1 LDVRHSDIEHRDAM
15 DWDFGQEI
23 AQEMTDSQSAFVS
36 GGRRQKYLGNRGLI
50 ALIAFLSAFVPLS
63 TDLYLPALPGMSKY
77 FQVSAEQVNLT
88 LIFFFIVFAAGMLFW
103 GPLSDKY
110 GRRPI
115 LIAGL
120 AIYSLAGF
128 LCAISQDINQLIA
141 FRILQAIGGSSAS
154 AVAMAMIK
162 DVYDSRNRE
171 MILAWVSSMVLISP
185 MAAPVLGA
193 LLLGFTSWRGVF
205 VVLGVIGLIA
215 FSGSLALVETL
226 NTRYTGTLSQSI
238 GRLAVVL
245 KNPGFLSLLIVFS
258 MLSFSSMAFIA
269 SSSYI
274 YINGF
279 GLSEKLFSLYFAFNA
294 LGMIGGPML
303 YLRLSKR
310 FRRYSI
316 IIAGFISTFLGG
328 LLVYHLGSLQPWIF
342 ALCLFPATIMGSCIR
357 TPGANLML
365 EQQEEDTGSASALMS
380 CFGILMGSMGMT
392 VISQEWSNTIRILGL
407 MNILVGVLCLC
418 LWLLLS
424 NRPFVKQIP

>member
-1 LDVRHSDIEHRDAM
+1 M

-36 GGRRQKYLGNRGLI
+36 GGKRQKYLGNRGLI

>member
-1 LDVRHSDIEHRDAM
+1 M

-36 GGRRQKYLGNRGLI
+36 GGKRQKYLGNRGLI

-205 VVLGVIGLIA
+205 VVLGVIGFVAL
-215 FSGSLALVETL
+215 SGSLALVETL

-258 MLSFSSMAFIA
+258 LLSFSSMAFIA

-274 YINGF
+274 YIDGF

>member
-1 LDVRHSDIEHRDAM
+1 M

-36 GGRRQKYLGNRGLI
+36 GGKRQKYLGNRGLI

-205 VVLGVIGLIA
+205 VVLGVIGFVAL
-215 FSGSLALVETL
+215 SGSLALVETL

>member
-1 LDVRHSDIEHRDAM
+1 
-15 DWDFGQEI
+15 
-23 AQEMTDSQSAFVS
+23 MTDSQSAFVS

>member
-1 LDVRHSDIEHRDAM
+1 MDVRHSDIEHRDAM

-36 GGRRQKYLGNRGLI
+36 GGKRQKYLGNRGLI

>member
-1 LDVRHSDIEHRDAM
+1 M
-15 DWDFGQEI
+15 DWDFGLEI

>member
-1 LDVRHSDIEHRDAM
+1 
-15 DWDFGQEI
+15 
-23 AQEMTDSQSAFVS
+23 MTDSQSAFVS

-205 VVLGVIGLIA
+205 VVLGVIGFVAL
-215 FSGSLALVETL
+215 SGSLALVETL

-258 MLSFSSMAFIA
+258 LLSFSSMAFIA

-274 YINGF
+274 YIDGF

-342 ALCLFPATIMGSCIR
+342 ALCLFPATMMGSCIR

>member
-1 LDVRHSDIEHRDAM
+1 
-15 DWDFGQEI
+15 
-23 AQEMTDSQSAFVS
+23 MTDSQSAFVS

-205 VVLGVIGLIA
+205 VVLGVIGFVAL
-215 FSGSLALVETL
+215 SGSLALVETL

-258 MLSFSSMAFIA
+258 LLSFSSMAFIA

-274 YINGF
+274 YIDGF